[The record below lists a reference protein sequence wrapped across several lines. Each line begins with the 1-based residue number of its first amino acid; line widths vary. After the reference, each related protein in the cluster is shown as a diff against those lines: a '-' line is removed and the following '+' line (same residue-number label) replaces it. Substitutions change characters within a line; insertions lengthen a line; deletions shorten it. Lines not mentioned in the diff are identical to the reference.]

1 MQENHDVVIV
11 RDVDTR
17 LFPRDKNLVDDW
29 VKSPFKYH
37 ICRDNQGSVQPILAG
52 LWGGKQPDLP
62 ISETWEKWVEK
73 ESGLTWMTKDEAMAF
88 VEKIAAK
95 VKTAKNSEEAFI
107 LTKVITADLQLNH
120 YNNREKTKVNLVI
133 SRLA

>member
-1 MQENHDVVIV
+1 M
-11 RDVDTR
+11 
-17 LFPRDKNLVDDW
+17 
-29 VKSPFKYH
+29 
-37 ICRDNQGSVQPILAG
+37 
-52 LWGGKQPDLP
+52 
-62 ISETWEKWVEK
+62 EK

-120 YNNREKTKVNLVI
+120 YNNREKTKVNLAI